1 MDSKEIGITIKQLE
15 QGGNKDD
22 AKFLH
27 RKEWKQEITSD
38 FWVGCDTN
46 YAVKSK
52 GVMDEF

>member
-27 RKEWKQEITSD
+27 RKERKQEITSD
-38 FWVGCDTN
+38 F
-46 YAVKSK
+46 
-52 GVMDEF
+52 